1 MNRLRVS
8 EHFYS
13 IQGEGPTVG
22 VPAIFVRLQGCNL
35 NCGQGRGDWVC
46 DTIDVWK
53 NGTAHAIND
62 WHDYF
67 LKEYQQPLSL
77 GAHIIITG
85 GEPLLQQA
93 ALIDWLSTFK
103 NQPFIE
109 VETNGTIIPQLE
121 LSRFINQWNVSPK
134 LSNSGELMSRRSNH
148 DALQWFLAN
157 DCSIFKFVISSDKDI
172 DEIKTLCS
180 IIHTWPMRRKYL
192 MPAADSKIK
201 LETIYPSII
210 EMCKTHGF
218 SLSQRF
224 HLSIWDQ
231 TTGV

>member
-1 MNRLRVS
+1 MKTLRVS

-22 VPAIFVRLQGCNL
+22 VPAIFIRLQGCNL
-35 NCGQGRGDWVC
+35 NCGDAGGDWVC

-62 WHDYF
+62 WQDYF

-85 GEPLLQQA
+85 GEPLLQQT

-103 NQPFIE
+103 HQPFIE
-109 VETNGTIIPQLE
+109 VETNGTIIPQPK
-121 LSRFINQWNVSPK
+121 LSRYINQWNVSPK
-134 LSNSGELMSRRSNH
+134 LSNSGESMSRRLKH
-148 DALQWFLAN
+148 DALQWFLMN
-157 DCSIFKFVISSDKDI
+157 DRSIFKFVISSDKDI
-172 DEIKTLCS
+172 EEIRTLCS
-180 IIHTWPMRRKYL
+180 IINAWPIRKKYL

-210 EMCKTHGF
+210 DICKTHGF

>member
-1 MNRLRVS
+1 MKTLRVS

-35 NCGQGRGDWVC
+35 NCGHAGGGWIC
-46 DTIDVWK
+46 DTVDVWK
-53 NGTAHAIND
+53 KGIPHDIDD

-67 LKEYQQPLSL
+67 LKMYQRPLFL
-77 GAHIIITG
+77 GANIIITG
-85 GEPLLQQA
+85 GEPLLQQSSLA
-93 ALIDWLSTFK
+93 DWLSRFERT
-103 NQPFIE
+103 PFIE
-109 VETNGTIIPQLE
+109 VETNGTIMPEPE
-121 LSRFINQWNVSPK
+121 LSRYISQWNVSPK
-134 LSNSGELMSRRSNH
+134 LSNSGESINRRLKR
-148 DALQWFLAN
+148 DTLKWFLQH
-157 DCSIFKFVISSDKDI
+157 DHSIFKFVVSSEGDI
-172 DEIKTLCS
+172 NDIKTLYPL
-180 IIHTWPMRRKYL
+180 IDEWPIRRKYL
-192 MPAADSKIK
+192 MPAADSKTK

-210 EMCKTHGF
+210 DLCKTHGF

>member
-1 MNRLRVS
+1 MNKLRVS

-35 NCGQGRGDWVC
+35 NCGYRGGDWAC

-109 VETNGTIIPQLE
+109 GETNGTIIPQSE

-134 LSNSGELMSRRSNH
+134 LSNSGELMSRRLKH
-148 DALQWFLAN
+148 DALQWFLKN
-157 DCSIFKFVISSDKDI
+157 ERSIFKFVISSDKDV